1 MDFRSPKPIGRDI
14 DADYEALNLQGG
26 YDHNFE
32 VFCNPCA
39 ILSDPESGRTM
50 SVVTDLPGVQ
60 FYSGNF
66 LAHEPGKNGVVYTH
80 RGGIC
85 LETQYYPDSVNHPEW
100 AQPFVKAGERYHSE
114 TKYIFK

>member
-14 DADYEALNLQGG
+14 DADYEPLKLQSG

-50 SVVTDLPGVQ
+50 SVVTDCPGVQ
-60 FYSGNF
+60 LYTGNF
-66 LAHEPGKNGVVYTH
+66 LSETGKDGVVYGKRH
-80 RGGIC
+80 GIC
-85 LETQYYPDSVNHPEW
+85 LETQYYPDAVNHPEW
-100 AQPFVKAGERYHSE
+100 AQPFVKAGEPYHSE